1 MKNTRQKQENK
12 NNEEMFLE
20 NPFVLAILVLVAA
33 FLVNYLLE
41 LDVTKSFFSWCG
53 YSFDSAIHWFNS
65 TFPPYFKDHPYIK
78 IPVIVN
84 PITLDLMKIINP
96 WMWLRGF
103 LVASFAVS
111 QIITISQIKII
122 KSKNVVN
129 AAILIGI
136 LQFCLYAYP
145 YFNGLSQEVLTYVFQ
160 KFYINILVLMFVCLV
175 GLLSGIEYALY
186 LFRNDK
192 IAVEGNKN
200 GPDVRVKIV
209 DKWEL

>member
-1 MKNTRQKQENK
+1 MKNTKQKQEIK

-20 NPFVLAILVLVAA
+20 NPFVLAILVLFAA
-33 FLVNYLLE
+33 FLVNYLFE
-41 LDVTKSFFSWCG
+41 LDISRSFFSWCG
-53 YSFDSAIHWFNS
+53 DSFNSSIHWFNA

-78 IPVIVN
+78 IPVLVN

-103 LVASFAVS
+103 LIASFAVS
-111 QIITISQIKII
+111 QIITISQIKLI

-129 AAILIGI
+129 ASILVGI
-136 LQFCLYAYP
+136 LQFGLFAYP
-145 YFNGLSQEVLTYVFQ
+145 FFSGFSQEVLTYVFQ

-192 IAVEGNKN
+192 IDVKTNKD
-200 GPDVRVKIV
+200 GPNVRVRTV
-209 DKWEL
+209 DKWES